1 MQPSSAN
8 KLPIVHILGLLS
20 NLFSTFD
27 LNKQNERMEVMR
39 PVQTQPH
46 NNNPVRQ
53 PIKTQTP
60 ISYCWLASM
69 FESNRPVKWTPNSC
83 SGRFSGGGCPAAGL
97 PSDPDH
103 SQQVAEWTGGGR
115 GQCPWTC
122 VCLWEYMNDSL
133 FSCLISGGVC
143 CLWEITE
150 DPSPWLCTA
159 GDSALWAHWSDVQRL
174 PTSLGFRPHTTSND
188 ITYN

>member
-27 LNKQNERMEVMR
+27 LNKQNERLEVMNTV
-39 PVQTQPH
+39 PTQPH

-53 PIKTQTP
+53 PINTQTP
-60 ISYCWLASM
+60 ISYRWLASM

-83 SGRFSGGGCPAAGL
+83 SGHFSGGGCPAAGF

-115 GQCPWTC
+115 GQCSWTC
-122 VCLWEYMNDSL
+122 VCICGSIWMIRFFLRGCVLSL
-133 FSCLISGGVC
+133 GNHWRPFSMTLHH
-143 CLWEITE
+143 W
-150 DPSPWLCTA
+150 WLSSVSSLVRY
-159 GDSALWAHWSDVQRL
+159 SALTHKPQL
-174 PTSLGFRPHTTSND
+174 
-188 ITYN
+188 

>member
-27 LNKQNERMEVMR
+27 LNKQNERLEVMR

-83 SGRFSGGGCPAAGL
+83 SGCFSGGGCPAAGL

-103 SQQVAEWTGGGR
+103 SQQVAEWTGGGW
-115 GQCPWTC
+115 GQCSWTC
-122 VCLWEYMNDSL
+122 VFVGVYEWFAFLSPHLRRCVLSL
-133 FSCLISGGVC
+133 RNHWRPFSMTLHR
-143 CLWEITE
+143 W
-150 DPSPWLCTA
+150 WLSSVSSLVRC
-159 GDSALWAHWSDVQRL
+159 SALTHKPRL
-174 PTSLGFRPHTTSND
+174 
-188 ITYN
+188 